1 MRGGGTKHPR
11 LKPGRSPIVRSAMR
25 LIFVALLPAAAGLV
39 VSPLAMHRRHGR
51 HRQRRH
57 RQGRHIEARQ
67 EPRVASPRS
76 ASPRAAQ
83 TSPREALL
91 PRARGDAGDNP
102 RALLLQLGIERP
114 RLSHVLAMP
123 RQSVFTVCLPPRAPA
138 FTRPNLTRKRPA
150 PGAFHRCQHARCKVR
165 RQPMIRPMISH
176 EQLEP
181 CLTRCVHAQGNQCSE
196 LFSRHRRRA
205 QERACAA
212 SAVALRTDAVKNAS
226 AKEAGRVRAL
236 GRWSTWL
243 HRYFDGRTQPLYT
256 AHSSVQLY
264 FTFRRAHGPARV
276 PFSVLLK

>member
-91 PRARGDAGDNP
+91 PRARGEETTPCVAP
-102 RALLLQLGIERP
+102 AGIERP

-138 FTRPNLTRKRPA
+138 FTRPNLTRKPR
-150 PGAFHRCQHARCKVR
+150 
-165 RQPMIRPMISH
+165 S
-176 EQLEP
+176 
-181 CLTRCVHAQGNQCSE
+181 TRG
-196 LFSRHRRRA
+196 FSSMPTR
-205 QERACAA
+205 EM
-212 SAVALRTDAVKNAS
+212 
-226 AKEAGRVRAL
+226 
-236 GRWSTWL
+236 
-243 HRYFDGRTQPLYT
+243 
-256 AHSSVQLY
+256 
-264 FTFRRAHGPARV
+264 
-276 PFSVLLK
+276 